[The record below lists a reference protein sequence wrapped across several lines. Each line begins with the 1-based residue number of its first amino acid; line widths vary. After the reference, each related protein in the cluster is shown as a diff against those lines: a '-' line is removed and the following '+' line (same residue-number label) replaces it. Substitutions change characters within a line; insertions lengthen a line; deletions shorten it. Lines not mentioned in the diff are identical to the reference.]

1 MPPRASQPPAGAV
14 IQSPVPGNGPKE
26 RYEQIKAEIERNR
39 DTLTRALAAVH
50 VKPERFLS
58 VVDQALRRSPALL
71 ECTPTSILKALLD
84 AAELGLVPSG
94 LVGQAY
100 LVPYRNKHT
109 GRKEAQLIPGYRGL
123 IDLARRSG
131 EVRAIEAR
139 TVRENDE
146 FEIIFGTDGV
156 VRHVPYIN
164 RTGETVEF
172 ENPERPGE
180 MVSRVKDGGDYIGA
194 YMIATLTDGVKQVEW
209 MSWAEIEL
217 IRRRSK
223 AQSDGPWVTDPGEMG
238 KKTVTRRGSKYL
250 PIAIDSP
257 LNRALALEEEAERD
271 ATALRSVG
279 VSTNRAALE
288 GALGIG
294 AQESEEDLD
303 PCGIPDAQEA
313 PCLKPRGH
321 EIDGDMDHGSVNG
334 PFPVAPEDREEE
346 ADGAAPDD
354 A

>member
-1 MPPRASQPPAGAV
+1 MANRQPPAAAAIV
-14 IQSPVPGNGPKE
+14 PAAAPGNGPRE
-26 RYEQIKAEIERNR
+26 RYEHVTAEIERNR
-39 DTLTRALAAVH
+39 DKLTRALAAVH
-50 VKPERFLS
+50 IAPERFLS

-100 LVPYRNKHT
+100 LVPYRNRHT

-131 EVRAIEAR
+131 EVKAIEAR

-146 FEIIFGTDGV
+146 FEIVFGTDGM

-164 RTGETVEF
+164 RSNETVEF
-172 ENPERPGE
+172 ENPDRPGE
-180 MVSRVKDGGDYIGA
+180 MVSRVKDGGNFIGA
-194 YMIATLTDGVKQVEW
+194 YMIATLSDGVKQVEW
-209 MSWAEIEL
+209 MSWAEINL
-217 IRRRSK
+217 IRARSR
-223 AQSDGPWVTDPGEMG
+223 AQGDGPWVTDPGEMG

-257 LNRALALEEEAERD
+257 LNRALAMEEEAERN
-271 ATALRSVG
+271 ATALKSVG
-279 VSTNRAALE
+279 VSANRAALE
-288 GALGIG
+288 GALGIT
-294 AQESEEDLD
+294 APEETTDGDID
-303 PCGIPDAQEA
+303 PCGIPDGEDS

-321 EIDGDMDHGSVNG
+321 EIDNDMTHESANG
-334 PFPVAPEDREEE
+334 PFPVVEGEREEE
-346 ADGAAPDD
+346 VDGG
-354 A
+354 